1 MKDEQQTMYKNSGT
15 GSKIEPKTESLDKR
29 VDNLETKIRLLIEEL
44 GIVKESI
51 RQASR
56 ATRRQGS
63 DIDIL
68 SGAIRRTK

>member
-1 MKDEQQTMYKNSGT
+1 MYKNSGT